1 MLLYLAILGFSD
13 YLLSKMNSTVTNS
26 QTLLDA
32 IKGTTKE
39 EAMDRCSP
47 SNMSTDENNATEN
60 LLELDAIKMLEKAQ
74 RIQSRQSLNDSLSD
88 SEDSNTSSK
97 GSIISSNKGTTV
109 GKIDINAE
117 KSTSNRILKRKKRKF
132 DWEVIV
138 VNKEAVKDENGEEKA
153 DINESKY
160 KLTVSN
166 FPTHWGENEL
176 KEFILKLVC
185 ICFSYLSSW
194 SFCLCAEN
202 TQLMKILE

>member
-1 MLLYLAILGFSD
+1 MLLYLAILCFSD
-13 YLLSKMNSTVTNS
+13 YFLSKMNSTATNS

-32 IKGTTKE
+32 IEGTAKE
-39 EAMDRCSP
+39 EPMDRCSP

-60 LLELDAIKMLEKAQ
+60 LPEAQ
-74 RIQSRQSLNDSLSD
+74 SIQSRQSSNDSLSD

-97 GSIISSNKGTTV
+97 GSTISSNKGTTV
-109 GKIDINAE
+109 GKIDIKAE

-138 VNKEAVKDENGEEKA
+138 VNKDAVKGENYEEKA
-153 DINESKY
+153 DIKQSKY

-185 ICFSYLSSW
+185 ICFSYPTSW
-194 SFCLCAEN
+194 SFCFGAEN
-202 TQLMKILE
+202 TQLMKILD